1 MLVGETAAVVEA
13 VEVAAPAADF
23 VRRAEV
29 VCTTELAFALDSV
42 DVEVGTSVVDVEE
55 EEEEESVLLDA
66 LEAELAGAEEALAEA
81 ESDVEADPEA
91 DPEAEAEADPD
102 AVVVDALAEPEAVED
117 APPAVLSPYAGG
129 ALGVWP
135 TIEPLPQEIVWP
147 FDTSVSGGGVVAP
160 SALAIVKRPV
170 QYTLFENGDVNW

>member
-1 MLVGETAAVVEA
+1 MLVGETAAAVEA

-42 DVEVGTSVVDVEE
+42 DVEE
-55 EEEEESVLLDA
+55 EEEEESVLLDT
-66 LEAELAGAEEALAEA
+66 LEAELAEAEGALAEA
-81 ESDVEADPEA
+81 ESDVEADP
-91 DPEAEAEADPD
+91 EAEADPD

-170 QYTLFENGDVNW
+170 QYTLFEKGDVNW

>member
-1 MLVGETAAVVEA
+1 MLVGETAAAVES

-66 LEAELAGAEEALAEA
+66 LEAELAEAEGALAEA
-81 ESDVEADPEA
+81 ESDVEADP
-91 DPEAEAEADPD
+91 EAEADPD

-170 QYTLFENGDVNW
+170 QYTLFEKGDVNW